1 MELLTLRPLIWTIVP
16 LLMLVGL
23 RYTLVDQPK
32 RRLVASFV
40 LRALGILLLI
50 LAMCRPY
57 WGTEQEDLHVVFL
70 VDVSQSIDLPS
81 ASQALDEIQIAID
94 RLKSNDSWSL
104 FLVAG
109 GVKNFN
115 SVDEAKTLLTQWQDT
130 FANASFRSESRLV
143 DAIRETRFA
152 LPAGKSHRV
161 ILYSDGQE
169 THGEMAAV
177 LDQLQDENIDL
188 RIRELEGLKHSEAS
202 VLAIRPSTPNAFN
215 GEVNRIGVDVLSNEK
230 MNATLRIV
238 HKGVAVQE
246 QTVSLEADE
255 TVAAYFDVEMTTSGT
270 SIWTAELIPER
281 DHFPLNN
288 QMECTVNV
296 RGKARVLMLHTDG
309 SELRGISRALRE
321 QDIDVDIRGE
331 FGLPEDLQGMLA
343 FDAIV
348 IADLSATSMS
358 PRQMEA
364 LKRYVSEFG
373 GGLAMLGSDNSFGL
387 GGYYKTPVEEVLPLV
402 SRFEKEKEKPSLAMV
417 LVMDKSGS
425 MQGVPIALARQA
437 AKSAVELLGP
447 RDMIGVV
454 GFDSRAFVVSEMRSA
469 SESDA
474 IQASIDSLA
483 AGGGTY
489 MYTGMVTGKDM
500 LENATAKIRH
510 MIVLGDGQ
518 TQPADHEGLVQ
529 GMADAGMTVST
540 VALGGAD
547 RQLLSGL
554 AELGRGRYYETN
566 DPANV
571 PQIFT
576 KETMQASK
584 SAIKEDLFG
593 SVVVGD
599 HPLLSGYREAELPFS
614 LGYVMTEAKPTAQ
627 VLLVTETGDPLLA
640 VSRFG
645 LGTGLAFT
653 SDLSERWGGEWLAWD
668 DCGKFWAQALRG
680 IIRKTD
686 SAGMQVTQ
694 SVVDDR
700 WRLDIS
706 RMAPNGGPISGI
718 QWDAAAMN
726 TVGKE
731 FSADVREIGLGRYRV
746 DMSLEDTDQLTLRL
760 RDTDHG
766 KQRVLTYNRPY
777 PPEYRL
783 SAKLP
788 PELESLPSIT
798 AETIRDEVR
807 PVRVRQS
814 VAHWA
819 QLAALI
825 CLLSGILIRRI

>member
-1 MELLTLRPLIWTIVP
+1 MELLTLRPLIWIVVP
-16 LLMLVGL
+16 LLLLFGF
-23 RYTLVDQPK
+23 RHSLVDQPM
-32 RRLVASFV
+32 RQRIASFA
-40 LRALGILLLI
+40 LRSLGILLLI
-50 LAMCRPY
+50 FAMCRPY
-57 WGTEQEDLHVVFL
+57 WGTEREDLHVVFL
-70 VDVSQSIDLPS
+70 VDVSQSVDL
-81 ASQALDEIQIAID
+81 ASVSLALDEIQNSIE
-94 RLKSNDSWSL
+94 RLERRDSWSL

-109 GVKNFN
+109 GVQNFT
-115 SVDEAKTLLTQWQDT
+115 SIDSARSLLSEWKDT
-130 FANASFRSESRLV
+130 FADAEFRSESRLA

-152 LPAGKSHRV
+152 FPAGKSHRIV
-161 ILYSDGQE
+161 LFSDGQE
-169 THGEMAAV
+169 TRGPLTTV
-177 LDQLQDENIDL
+177 LIQLREEDIDL
-188 RIRELEGLKHSEAS
+188 RIRQLDGLKHSEAS
-202 VLAIRPSTPNAFN
+202 VLAVNPSTANAFD
-215 GEVNRIGVDVLSNEK
+215 GEVVRIGVDLMSNEA
-230 MNATLRIV
+230 MNATVRIV
-238 HKGVAVQE
+238 HKGVSIQE
-246 QTVSLEADE
+246 QNVSLKEDE
-255 TVAAYFDVEMTTSGT
+255 TTTAYFDIEMTTSGT

-288 QMECTVNV
+288 QLDCTINV
-296 RGKARVLMLHTDG
+296 RGKARVLVLHSES

-321 QDIDVDIRGE
+321 QDIDVDVRGE

-348 IADLSATSMS
+348 IANLPATSMS
-358 PRQMEA
+358 PRQMET

-417 LVMDKSGS
+417 LVIDKSGS

-447 RDMIGVV
+447 RDTIGVV
-454 GFDSRAFVVSEMRSA
+454 GFDSNPFVICEMRSA
-469 SESDA
+469 TESDA

-489 MYTGMVTGKDM
+489 MFTGMVTGKDM

-510 MIVLGDGQ
+510 MIVLSDGH

-554 AELGRGRYYETN
+554 AELGRGRYYETS

-599 HPLLSGYREAELPFS
+599 HPLLSGYRDAELPFS

-680 IIRKTD
+680 VIRKTD

-694 SVVDDR
+694 SIVGNR
-700 WRLDIS
+700 WQLDIS
-706 RMAPNGGPISGI
+706 RVAPDGSPISEI

-726 TVGKE
+726 NVGKE
-731 FSADVREIGLGRYRV
+731 LEADVREVGLGRYRLNV
-746 DMSLEDTDQLTLRL
+746 PLEDSDQLTLRL
-760 RDTDHG
+760 RDTDYG

-788 PELESLPSIT
+788 AELESVASIT
-798 AETIRDEVR
+798 ADTIREDVR

-819 QLAALI
+819 QLAALL
-825 CLLSGILIRRI
+825 CLLSGILIRRL